1 MKVLL
6 VEDDASTAAYVC
18 NGLRE
23 EGHEVDHAARGGLG
37 LELALTRPY
46 DAAVVDRMLPDL
58 DGLSLLKALRAAGRR
73 TPAIFLT
80 AVGGVDDRVEGLEAG
95 ADDYLLKPFAFSE
108 LMARLNALARRV
120 TPERREE
127 TVLTVG
133 DLEMNLIS
141 RAVSRGGQAIELQP
155 REFRLLE
162 YMMRNRGRVL
172 TRTMLL
178 ERVWE
183 FHFDPKTNV
192 VETHVSRL
200 RAKVDRP
207 FGPEMIR
214 TVRGSGYLL
223 DAPA

>member
-1 MKVLL
+1 MKILI
-6 VEDDASTAAYVC
+6 VEDDATTAAYIRS
-18 NGLRE
+18 GLSE
-23 EGHEVDHAARGGLG
+23 EGHEADHTPSGIGG
-37 LELALTRPY
+37 LELACTRDY
-46 DAAVVDRMLPDL
+46 DVLVIDRMLPGL
-58 DGLSLLKALRAAGRR
+58 DGLSLVRTLRSAGKS

-108 LMARLNALARRV
+108 LLARLNALNRRTAV
-120 TPERREE
+120 HREE
-127 TVLTVG
+127 VVLKVG
-133 DLEMNLIS
+133 DLEMDLIG
-141 RAVSRGGQAIELQP
+141 RRVTRGGCDIELQP

-162 YMMRNRGRVL
+162 YLMRNRGRVL

-200 RAKVDRP
+200 RSKIDRP
-207 FGPEMIR
+207 FDGEMIR
-214 TVRGSGYLL
+214 TVRRSGYVLN
-223 DAPA
+223 AST